1 MVGRG
6 QPGVLHRLA
15 DAERR
20 ASRETHLHDA
30 VRFLRRFDARAR
42 RSAWRLLAGWPRH
55 GAGEVVAVSPK
66 WPRRARSLYRLR
78 RVPRERRRANRRS
91 RLRAVYRLSGRVAAG
106 SYGCRWA
113 SASRQNHGKPWIF
126 PARRVFLAKSWRGVR
141 ESRPHHRHPPVKH
154 SCGLA
159 AHSVIRERS
168 ADWRGHDGL
177 EAVDPSRPSRRG
189 PNSRRCPLKRM
200 RVSESHSANAQP
212 AHPADHRCTHLRNVR
227 GRSECRLASGT
238 RLRAPCEAHAEP

>member
-126 PARRVFLAKSWRGVR
+126 PARRVFSRRVGGVS
-141 ESRPHHRHPPVKH
+141 ESRALTIDTPRSSIHAGSRPTQ
-154 SCGLA
+154 SSG
-159 AHSVIRERS
+159 RETLTGGVTT
-168 ADWRGHDGL
+168 A
-177 EAVDPSRPSRRG
+177 SRPST
-189 PNSRRCPLKRM
+189 PPAP
-200 RVSESHSANAQP
+200 RVV
-212 AHPADHRCTHLRNVR
+212 DR
-227 GRSECRLASGT
+227 T
-238 RLRAPCEAHAEP
+238 RDGVL